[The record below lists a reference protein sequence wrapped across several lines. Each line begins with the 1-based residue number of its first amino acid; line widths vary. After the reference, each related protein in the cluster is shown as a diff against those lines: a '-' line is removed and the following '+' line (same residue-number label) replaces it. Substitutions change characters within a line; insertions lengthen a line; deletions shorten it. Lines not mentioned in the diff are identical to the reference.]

1 MPTLKP
7 RPYGIYYSPVAGPY
21 RQADLE
27 AYLPVL
33 KILRA
38 GWVVLRSTATRA
50 VPEGFVHGLLQADT
64 MPVVHLD
71 APLSIVPAEVRPI
84 LRAYA
89 RWGIRHVLLFDRP
102 NRRAAWGAAWHQP
115 DLPGRFLDAFIPL
128 AEAAAEEGLQPF
140 FPPLAP
146 GGDYW
151 DLAFLRAS
159 LEGLRRRNADLAK
172 QIGIA
177 AYAWS
182 EGKPLTWGKGGPEV
196 WPETQPYYTPPQS
209 ENHLGFRIFDW
220 YAVEAKAA
228 LGRTPPIFL
237 AGMGSRYEREPEEA
251 LLAKNTAIAQAFQ
264 AGELPEAVIG
274 GAFYTLTAPPDH
286 PHAAMAW
293 VTPQGKRREVID
305 AIAQQASAAH
315 SAKSDPKAAAAE
327 TPSPVKRYILLPREI
342 GNTTPYLNAA
352 LPWMQAGAATAGF
365 QVEDARDAGEI
376 VVVGKPEDFPPETL
390 TALLD
395 LGRPMRW
402 VPVAGM
408 DVAQKG

>member
-1 MPTLKP
+1 MPIPQP
-7 RPYGIYYSPVAGPY
+7 RAYGIYYSPCTGLY

-33 KILRA
+33 KTLRA
-38 GWVVLRSTATRA
+38 GWVVLRSAATRA
-50 VPEGFVHGLLQADT
+50 VPESFVHGLQRAGIT
-64 MPVVHLD
+64 PVVHLD
-71 APLSIVPAEVRPI
+71 APLSIAPAEVRPI

-89 RWGIRHVLLFDRP
+89 RWGVHHVLLFDRP
-102 NRRAAWGAAWHQP
+102 NVRAAWGSAWHQP

-128 AEAAAEEGLQPF
+128 AEAVAEEGPQPF

-196 WPETQPYYTPPQS
+196 WPETQPYHTPPHS

-220 YAVEAKAA
+220 YAVEARAA

-237 AGMGSRYEREPEEA
+237 AGMGSRYGREPEEA
-251 LLAKNTAIAQAFQ
+251 LLAKNTAIVRAFQ
-264 AGELPEAVIG
+264 AGELPETIIG

-293 VTPQGKRREVID
+293 VTPQGKRREVIE
-305 AIAQQASAAH
+305 AIAQQAPAAP
-315 SAKSDPKAAAAE
+315 SAKSAATPPAAE
-327 TPSPVKRYILLPREI
+327 APPPVKRYILLPREG
-342 GNTTPYLNAA
+342 GNTAPYLNAA

-365 QVEDARDAGEI
+365 QVEDARDANEI
-376 VVVGKPEDFPPETL
+376 VVIGKPEDFPPETL

-402 VPVAGM
+402 VPVAGTN
-408 DVAQKG
+408 VAQKG